1 MGRDV
6 SELTERVSALHI
18 GPASR
23 ARTPE
28 PAPSTDGQHEQL
40 QRDLADQRAANEDLR
55 AANED
60 LRLDL
65 ETTKTDLAD
74 CQETSNNQPPV
85 EDCVARLRD
94 RQARLETKC
103 AQQLVEEKA
112 RWMKEVR
119 EAAQVFR
126 AEKEA
131 ELANVV
137 ADAEEEKRSG
147 LLYNSPSPH
156 LWAKKKKSL
165 DKELDFSAL
174 KSELSV
180 TALGFPDL
188 ALESPSRKQQQ
199 KKKLKIPLHSR
210 KRCSSNTAIDTV
222 ADKVGPNP

>member
-23 ARTPE
+23 PRTPE

-40 QRDLADQRAANEDLR
+40 QRDLADQRVAK
-55 AANED
+55 ED

-65 ETTKTDLAD
+65 ETTKIDLAD

-85 EDCVARLRD
+85 EDCAARLRD
-94 RQARLETKC
+94 QQARLETKC

-112 RWMKEVR
+112 RWMEEVR

-131 ELANVV
+131 ELAKAV
-137 ADAEEEKRSG
+137 ADAEEEKRS
-147 LLYNSPSPH
+147 
-156 LWAKKKKSL
+156 SL
-165 DKELDFSAL
+165 GA
-174 KSELSV
+174 
-180 TALGFPDL
+180 
-188 ALESPSRKQQQ
+188 
-199 KKKLKIPLHSR
+199 
-210 KRCSSNTAIDTV
+210 
-222 ADKVGPNP
+222 